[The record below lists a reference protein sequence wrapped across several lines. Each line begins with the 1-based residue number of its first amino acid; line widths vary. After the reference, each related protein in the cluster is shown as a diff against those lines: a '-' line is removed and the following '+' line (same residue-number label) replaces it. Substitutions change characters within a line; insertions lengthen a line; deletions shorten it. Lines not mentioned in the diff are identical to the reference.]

1 MPKCTKLCEVCLR
14 ILKKEPESCG
24 YYILSLG
31 ENISSILLLFYWYP
45 HTVFVHLSV
54 HLQASRNRELIDS
67 TILSKNSPITVIEGA
82 RNNLPDEKA
91 QYAAGNIKEVAESV
105 RGDDVLLVLISG
117 GGSAL
122 LPYPVPGITLEEK
135 LQTIKA
141 VASSGGT
148 IQELNT
154 VRKNLSDLKGGKLAK
169 AAYPAKVCTPI

>member
-1 MPKCTKLCEVCLR
+1 MVIIFYPQEVEKIFQVFCCCFIGTL
-14 ILKKEPESCG
+14 IL
-24 YYILSLG
+24 YY
-31 ENISSILLLFYWYP
+31 
-45 HTVFVHLSV
+45 FVHLSV

-67 TILSKNSPITVIEGA
+67 TILSKNSPITAIEGA

-91 QYAAGNIKEVAESV
+91 QYSASRIKEVAESV

-169 AAYPAKVCTPI
+169 AAYPAKVCTPMD